1 MKLPV
6 IALAAVMLGMPLV
19 AQQAGSV
26 FRSTTQRVFV
36 DVAVKKG
43 NVPVR
48 GLRADE
54 FQLLDNGVKQDV
66 TAIAMESVPIDISV
80 FMDISASTSE
90 EQPEMQ
96 RILRDTVRMLRPDD
110 RFRVLT
116 TGLGIRQLVGW
127 TDAGAPIEFP
137 DPGTVAD
144 ISLVYDGV
152 FAAAAHRP
160 AVGRR
165 HLVLALTDG
174 EDDCSLVRAD
184 ELRRL
189 AGRTESVVH
198 WIPRGGGPLPREHLT
213 PPPAS
218 TTARGTCPSLPTKD
232 TFPLSEFVNSTGGV
246 VHDGIVESLLG
257 NIFERIISDY
267 RQSYVLQYEPR
278 GVEQT
283 GWHALEVDVVTGK
296 YTVRARRGYD
306 GG

>member
-1 MKLPV
+1 VKFSV
-6 IALAAVMLGMPLV
+6 VALATVALGVPLW
-19 AQQAGSV
+19 AQQPGSV
-26 FRSTTQRVFV
+26 FRTTAQRVFV

-43 NVPVR
+43 NVPVP

-54 FQLLDNGVKQDV
+54 FQLLDNGVKQEV
-66 TAIAMESVPIDISV
+66 IAIGMEAVPIDVSV

-90 EQPEMQ
+90 QQPEMQ
-96 RILRDTVRMLRPDD
+96 RILRNTVRLLRPGD

-127 TDAGAPIEFP
+127 TDAGAPVDIP

-152 FAAAAHRP
+152 YIAAAHHP

-198 WIPRGGGPLPREHLT
+198 WIPRGGTPLDGARFAL
-213 PPPAS
+213 PPAS
-218 TTARGTCPSLPTKD
+218 SSSRGTCPSLPTKD
-232 TFPLSEFVNSTGGV
+232 TSPLSEFVNSTGGV
-246 VHDGIVESLLG
+246 VHNGLMESLLG

-278 GVEQT
+278 GVDPT
-283 GWHALEVDVVTGK
+283 GWHKLQVEVVSGTYSVH
-296 YTVRARRGYD
+296 ARSGYL
-306 GG
+306 GE